1 MLSAS
6 VCCRDPPT
14 KPRKK
19 TAGHADNVALNS
31 ASLARLFVILAFVT
45 MNSSLYGSSA
55 WPDGPPSASEPL
67 LDPLVLADLQR
78 LQPRDG
84 PGFVNR
90 LLRLY
95 RDTLD
100 KHQNAIAAAWPHREF
115 QVIQDSVHALKSASA
130 NIGARELARQC
141 QTLEQA
147 LRQEHWDEAA
157 ALVPPCL
164 GVMQSTAAA
173 VEARMGRAV

>member
-1 MLSAS
+1 MLSAG
-6 VCCRDPPT
+6 VRCRDPPT

-19 TAGHADNVALNS
+19 VARHADNVALNS

-55 WPDGPPSASEPL
+55 WPDGPPSAGEPL

-84 PGFVNR
+84 PGFVQR

-100 KHQNAIAAAWPHREF
+100 KHQSAIAAAWPDREF

-130 NIGARELARQC
+130 NIGARELAGLC

-147 LRQEHWDEAA
+147 LRQERWDAA
-157 ALVPPCL
+157 ATLVPSCL
-164 GVMQSTAAA
+164 DAMQRTAAA
-173 VEARMGRAV
+173 VDVHMGRPV